1 MRLDW
6 VRANPPSD
14 GDVKQASNKY
24 APEETEA
31 AEATTESAPVS
42 DPTMTNAG
50 LTELQDTS
58 VSAAVAASDADAQL
72 DSNGPPSQTLV
83 SDAGNKVAESTLD
96 PNGTASSATT
106 DGWVEVPRDLAE
118 TDTGLQATIAN
129 TDTHNA
135 TTEDAS
141 AGKGQPNGR
150 GRGRGGPRRGGGD
163 ASRAGRGRGERGR
176 ENRGRGGRG
185 RGRRG
190 GANGSPA
197 AIPAPQ
203 E

>member
-1 MRLDW
+1 M
-6 VRANPPSD
+6 
-14 GDVKQASNKY
+14 KQASNKY

-31 AEATTESAPVS
+31 VQAPAESAPIS

-50 LTELQDTS
+50 LTELQDAS
-58 VSAAVAASDADAQL
+58 VSAAVTASDANAQP
-72 DSNGPPSQTLV
+72 DSNAPPSQTLI
-83 SDAGNKVAESTLD
+83 SDAGNKVAETTYD
-96 PNGTASSATT
+96 PNGLASSATT
-106 DGWVEVPRDLAE
+106 EGWVEVPRDLSE

-141 AGKGQPNGR
+141 AGKGHSNGR
-150 GRGRGGPRRGGGD
+150 GRGRGGPRRGD
-163 ASRAGRGRGERGR
+163 AARGGRGRGERGR

-190 GANGSPA
+190 GVNGSPA
-197 AIPAPQ
+197 ATPAVQ